1 MVQLAEAEREAKQKL
16 IIQKKKKYEHLLLL
30 IKLTVPLLILVIWE
44 FASVQGMIRGTVLP
58 APSRIF
64 ETLWMLMQTGE
75 IFTHI
80 SVSLWRIAQGF
91 LIGGTL
97 GVVIG
102 ILTGLFKPIDA
113 ATSLIIGL
121 LRPIPNLAW
130 VPILILWFGIGET
143 SKIVVIAIASFW
155 PVLLNVVD
163 AIKRTDKKFLEVAKV
178 LEKSSMVT
186 VFQVILPS
194 TLPSIFVGLRSGMD
208 LAWRSVVGAEL
219 IAASAGI
226 GYFMSYSREISQ
238 TDAMLASVLC
248 IAFIGLTI
256 DFLLRKLQSKIL
268 KWDPNFAK

>member
-1 MVQLAEAEREAKQKL
+1 MVQLVEREVKQKL
-16 IIQKKKKYEHLLLL
+16 NTQKKKYNHLLLA
-30 IKLTVPLLILVIWE
+30 IKLGVPLLILIFWE
-44 FASVQGMIRGTVLP
+44 FASARGLVRATVLP

-64 ETLWMLMQTGE
+64 ETLWLLMQTGE

-80 SVSLWRIAQGF
+80 FVSLWRIVQGF

-97 GVVIG
+97 GIVIG
-102 ILTGLFKPIDA
+102 ITTGLFKPIHA
-113 ATSLIIGL
+113 ATSIIIGL

-163 AIKRTDKKFLEVAKV
+163 AIRRTDKKFIEVAKV
-178 LEKSSMVT
+178 LEKSRTIT

-194 TLPSIFVGLRSGMD
+194 ALPSIFVGLRSGMD

-238 TDAMLASVLC
+238 TDSMLASVIC
-248 IAFIGLTI
+248 IAFIGLSI
-256 DFLLRKLQSKIL
+256 DFLLRKVQSKIL
-268 KWDPNFAK
+268 KWDPNFTK